1 MIQKLGIGRRET
13 VVGGERVEQPSRGVI
28 SRWDAPNR
36 GQQFLPQ
43 LGRLLGLE
51 GARPLAMNAVATLS
65 IAGLS
70 LLLRGLSMPRLER
83 AFVSWRRWRARSIT
97 KIWRIQIVLAGDAD
111 QGEQCIAAGGGQR
124 RAHPLR
130 GCGFGYW
137 TKPASPCAPCHR
149 RPRAPEVRI

>member
-13 VVGGERVEQPSRGVI
+13 VLGGEGVARPNRGV
-28 SRWDAPNR
+28 SSGCEAPNR

-43 LGRLLGLE
+43 RGRLLGLE

-70 LLLRGLSMPRLER
+70 LLHRGLSMPRLER

-111 QGEQCIAAGGGQR
+111 QGEQCIAAG
-124 RAHPLR
+124 R
-130 GCGFGYW
+130 G
-137 TKPASPCAPCHR
+137 
-149 RPRAPEVRI
+149 PRARHPPAGGSSGGAGKRLNR